1 MYYFFTVK
9 QKKIKITLANL
20 KRWVIVGDY
29 ETTTIPYLLFN
40 SYYVG
45 SESLDKASQAQD
57 G

>member
-1 MYYFFTVK
+1 MVYHVLFFTVK

-29 ETTTIPYLLFN
+29 ETTTISYLLFD

-45 SESLDKASQAQD
+45 S
-57 G
+57 